1 MKELKNDVF
10 ALAILSFLGGITL
23 TLLIVNINCDQNSP
37 KSNEIEFIW
46 NDTEESIPMDG
57 ELIKIEFT
65 DENTVY
71 IGPAE

>member
-1 MKELKNDVF
+1 MKTLNKDIVI
-10 ALAILSFLGGITL
+10 LAVLSFLGGI
-23 TLLIVNINCDQNSP
+23 IVTVGVININCDQNTP

-57 ELIKIEFT
+57 ELIRIEFT
-65 DENTVY
+65 IEDTIY